1 LACAGLVLAC
11 ATRATDTS
19 AAELGRLTVAPT
31 ADGARVSLDF
41 SAPTRVDVR
50 ELKSGDRLGRLYVD
64 LPAGTRV
71 GRAVARSS
79 EGAGPIGGLRVGAR
93 EDGAPRLVVALADGA
108 TYRVGR
114 TGALVLLDVTP
125 PAAPAA
131 PAPAAHAPPV
141 ARPAK
146 VAAAK
151 RRDFSRP
158 RIVIDPGHGGRDPGA
173 HGYAVEKGVT
183 LAVARRLAAHL
194 RERLG
199 AETILTRSDDA
210 TLELGDR
217 TERANGEAADL
228 FISIHAN
235 ASRNAQAS
243 GIETY
248 YLNNTNDRATIRLAA
263 MENGLDYVP
272 QAQGSQLRY
281 ILSDLLQV
289 GKIDESVR
297 LAHTVQR
304 SLVGHLSARY
314 PDVTDLGVKQGPF
327 YVLVGAHMPCVLVE
341 MSFLT
346 HPVEGRRLA
355 TDHYQAAVAEGLYAG
370 IAAYLADDRRGRTL

>member
-114 TGALVLLDVTP
+114 TGALVLLDVTT

-141 ARPAK
+141 AKPAK

-173 HGYAVEKGVT
+173 QGFAVEKGVT

-217 TERANGEAADL
+217 TERANGEAGDL
-228 FISIHAN
+228 FVSIHAN

-289 GKIDESVR
+289 GKIDGSVR
-297 LAHTVQR
+297 LAQTVQR
-304 SLVGHLSARY
+304 SLVGHLGARY